1 MKKTTKGS
9 TILAIML
16 SLAAFVQGQV
26 KTTPDTL
33 ECHIIGFSGGLKIP
47 STGTASEGA
56 MGGNMKDL
64 YEGPYLDFSIGCDY
78 KYASNWMVSLDGD
91 FWFGLSSD
99 NLENRVERMGN
110 IFTPTGYAMGWG
122 GSDGIINAYNRGLSL
137 RLGLS
142 RIFTFLPNNPNS
154 GFMLKV
160 SGGWMMQK
168 TVFSQEY
175 TSDPVPQLKGD
186 YAKLYDHLRNGF
198 IISEG
203 IGFIYMSNYYT
214 YVNIRV
220 LFEVS
225 QCVSWSTRPYQIDN
239 LMGLNGKDHNRYFDL
254 LYNIK
259 LSWMFPL
266 TGKTTYDYY
275 YY

>member
-1 MKKTTKGS
+1 MNYKN
-9 TILAIML
+9 INLLLAGFFMAVL
-16 SLAAFVQGQV
+16 MAF
-26 KTTPDTL
+26 
-33 ECHIIGFSGGLKIP
+33 S
-47 STGTASEGA
+47 S
-56 MGGNMKDL
+56 
-64 YEGPYLDFSIGCDY
+64 
-78 KYASNWMVSLDGD
+78 VSLQAAEDESFNAGPFIIEHITDSYGWHICGDGD
-91 FWFGLSSD
+91 KSVTIPLPVMLID
-99 NLENRVERMGN
+99 NGHFVAFMSNKFHHGEAAYK
-110 IFTPTGYAMGWG
+110 GYAMGWG
-122 GSDGIINAYNRGLSL
+122 GRDGIINAYNRGLSL

-225 QCVSWSTRPYQIDN
+225 QCVSWSTRSYQIDN